1 MNVLCPA
8 DSVSERYIEKVL
20 GFERLDAF
28 YSRSNPIWVST
39 GFFASVTDLE
49 FVAVHVLVL

>member
-20 GFERLDAF
+20 GFERVDAF